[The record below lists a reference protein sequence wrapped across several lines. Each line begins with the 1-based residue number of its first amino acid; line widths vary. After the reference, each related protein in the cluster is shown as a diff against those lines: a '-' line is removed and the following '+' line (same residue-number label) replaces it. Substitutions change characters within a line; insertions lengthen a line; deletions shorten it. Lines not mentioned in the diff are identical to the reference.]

1 MNTLF
6 ATTRLVAASTIAL
19 AFAAANVCAT
29 TAHAAET
36 AATGHE
42 HGHAAAAK
50 PLPAG
55 KRWASDATLRSG
67 MTNIRGAFAP
77 KLAAIHDD
85 ELPADNYKALAEAT
99 EKEVAG
105 IVANCKLAP
114 DADAALH
121 GILAQI
127 GEGTDAMAGRSK
139 LAPRDGAVKVVEA
152 LDRYGR
158 TFNHPGWKR
167 LHG

>member
-1 MNTLF
+1 MNTISATARLLA
-6 ATTRLVAASTIAL
+6 ATTIAVGLAAVSMCGTSAY
-19 AFAAANVCAT
+19 
-29 TAHAAET
+29 AAE
-36 AATGHE
+36 AAHD

-55 KRWASDATLRSG
+55 QRWGTDATLRGG
-67 MTNIRGAFAP
+67 MTQIRGAFEP
-77 KLAAIHDD
+77 KLAAIHGNKLAPD
-85 ELPADNYKALAEAT
+85 EYKALAEAT
-99 EKEVAG
+99 QKEVAN

-127 GEGTDAMAGRSK
+127 GEGTDAMAGNSK
-139 LAPRDGAVKVVEA
+139 QLKPRDGAVKVVEA

-158 TFNHPGWKR
+158 TFDHPGWKR